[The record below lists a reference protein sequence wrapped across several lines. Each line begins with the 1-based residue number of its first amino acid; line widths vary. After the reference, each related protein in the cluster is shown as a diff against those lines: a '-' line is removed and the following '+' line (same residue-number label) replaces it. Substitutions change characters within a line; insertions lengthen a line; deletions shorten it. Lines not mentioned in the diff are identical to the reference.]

1 MCEISAVNI
10 LDTQP
15 RSKIPLQCNN
25 IFLRRLCLISI
36 YVYVYVVPPTC
47 LITGPRLFPLLADS
61 RLFIWFLRS
70 PRLLERKYAHGLPV
84 CLFMFDSWTGQL
96 SVTVYVA
103 RALMTAYEQPDLLPV
118 VLNLAIT
125 RILEFR
131 MPGTRRGHHTPE
143 QKYTISSE
151 SEKTSR
157 SLVISLRDPIVC
169 IWSGARYAVL

>member
-1 MCEISAVNI
+1 
-10 LDTQP
+10 
-15 RSKIPLQCNN
+15 
-25 IFLRRLCLISI
+25 
-36 YVYVYVVPPTC
+36 
-47 LITGPRLFPLLADS
+47 
-61 RLFIWFLRS
+61 
-70 PRLLERKYAHGLPV
+70 
-84 CLFMFDSWTGQL
+84 MFDSWTGQL

-169 IWSGARYAVL
+169 I